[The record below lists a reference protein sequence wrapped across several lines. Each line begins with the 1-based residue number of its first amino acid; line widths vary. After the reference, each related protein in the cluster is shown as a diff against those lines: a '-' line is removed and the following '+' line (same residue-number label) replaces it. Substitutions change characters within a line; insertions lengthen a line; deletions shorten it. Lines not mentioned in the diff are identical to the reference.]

1 MGRRRSLSAVR
12 YAATVDTTPRT
23 LSSAQTFLMKVIF
36 PPFWIGGFA
45 LATIT
50 LFLSPG
56 SWHDARG
63 GALDPDTKWF
73 FLLATIVGGG
83 FIWWSCVRLKRVR
96 MDDKALYISNYS
108 TEIAVPLVNVAQVSE
123 NRWINIHPVTIEFH
137 AGTEFGS
144 RVVFMPK
151 VRWFAFWSSHPVVEE
166 IRAAVRRATGQAPDG
181 VAA

>member
-1 MGRRRSLSAVR
+1 MRVKLTGLGFGRYCVSAPAGSVVISSIAPPDVGRRRSLSAVR

-63 GALDPDTKWF
+63 GALDPDTTW
-73 FLLATIVGGG
+73 FLLFATLVAGG
-83 FIWWSCVRLKRVR
+83 FICWS
-96 MDDKALYISNYS
+96 
-108 TEIAVPLVNVAQVSE
+108 
-123 NRWINIHPVTIEFH
+123 
-137 AGTEFGS
+137 G
-144 RVVFMPK
+144 
-151 VRWFAFWSSHPVVEE
+151 
-166 IRAAVRRATGQAPDG
+166 
-181 VAA
+181 